1 MNIKA
6 LGFIGFH
13 LLFADTLIYDAAENL
28 NDIYV
33 GVIENPTE
41 TAFQLIP
48 LSAIISGK
56 LVKLTCEEMIV
67 YILLPFLSVWVR
79 NRCLHVKGVAVL
91 VLWKGYEFNSVGKN
105 SPVMRKFSFK
115 AVCLEFCNNFTLKS
129 CVHFLRLC
137 HS

>member
-67 YILLPFLSVWVR
+67 YILLPFLLIR
-79 NRCLHVKGVAVL
+79 LI
-91 VLWKGYEFNSVGKN
+91 
-105 SPVMRKFSFK
+105 
-115 AVCLEFCNNFTLKS
+115 LKIK
-129 CVHFLRLC
+129 LLI
-137 HS
+137 